1 MTLPPSL
8 GRGQSHT
15 DIEQSKFAP
24 HKAIPIY
31 EVEMKFYHSAQSFM
45 QFINHDG
52 TRIVFNHHFL
62 ATNNS
67 AAQDYLDEEI
77 QRHNNPQ
84 LSYADEVEIGQW
96 KMRTDPR
103 GTIQEELKN
112 DQSFMDELKFE
123 IENKVRRENGLPE
136 ITRPGSED
144 QQRANEDQL
153 KLAGVD
159 RQQGPEVI
167 KTSGATITPERSQE
181 PSMKEKL
188 AAMQGKPNPHAGAP
202 GTPEK
207 LVPTGTDKLMPDAQG
222 DSNSTGGA
230 AV

>member
-1 MTLPPSL
+1 MTQAPSL
-8 GRGQSHT
+8 GRGQSTT

-24 HKAIPIY
+24 HKPIPVH
-31 EVEMKFYHSAQSFM
+31 EVEMRFYHSAQSFM

-52 TRIVFNHHFL
+52 TRIVFHNHFL

-67 AAQDYLDEEI
+67 AAQDYLDYEI
-77 QRHNNPQ
+77 QVHRNEQ
-84 LSYADEVEIGQW
+84 LSYADEAEIGMW

-103 GTIQEELKN
+103 GTVAEELRN
-112 DQSFMDELKFE
+112 DASFMDELKFE

-136 ITRPGSED
+136 IVRPGSIE
-144 QQRANEDQL
+144 AENADQL

-159 RQQGPEVI
+159 HKQGAEVI
-167 KTSGATITPERSQE
+167 RTPGATITPEKRPQE
-181 PSMKEKL
+181 LSMKEKL
-188 AAMQGKPNPHAGAP
+188 ASMQGKDTTHAGAS
-202 GTPEK
+202 GSPEK

-222 DSNSTGGA
+222 DSNSAGGA